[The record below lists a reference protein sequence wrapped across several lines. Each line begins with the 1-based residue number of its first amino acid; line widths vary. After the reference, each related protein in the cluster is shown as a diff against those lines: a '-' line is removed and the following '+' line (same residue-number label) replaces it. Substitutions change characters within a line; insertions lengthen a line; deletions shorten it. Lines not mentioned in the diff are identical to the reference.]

1 MFRKRETITQNIAYM
16 ALMASINVIFVLL
29 TYFVPFL
36 IFLLVFILP
45 FTSVVVTLFCEKKYL
60 PIYLLATIGL
70 CLIVTIH
77 NFSDTLF
84 YVIPALL
91 SGTLFGLMVE
101 KKIPSIWIIF
111 VSTLLTTGLS
121 YAFVPLIEFIYQQ
134 NIIEVFLKIF
144 QVDGFVYIYYA
155 VPCFIFLISLIQ
167 SVLSYAFIK
176 AELPKLGFEVTE
188 DGNQW
193 FVILGGLLSASL
205 TVLFIFVFPTLSY
218 FFSLWIIYF
227 ACHILID
234 LILSKRTLNY
244 ILLGVSVIVV
254 FVLFG
259 TLYSY
264 IDVPFGFLL
273 IDILF
278 ILIICDGIVDNYFKS
293 NRTKVE

>member
-1 MFRKRETITQNIAYM
+1 MFKKRETVTQNIAYM

-45 FTSVVVTLFCEKKYL
+45 FTSVVVTLYCQKKYL

-70 CLIVTIH
+70 CLIISMH
-77 NFSDTLF
+77 NISDTLF

-101 KKIPSIWIIF
+101 RKIPSVWIIF
-111 VSTLLTTGLS
+111 VSTLLTTALS

-134 NIIEVFLKIF
+134 NIIEVFLKVFRVDDF
-144 QVDGFVYIYYA
+144 QYIGYI

-176 AELPKLGFEVTE
+176 AELPKLGFEVNE
-188 DGNQW
+188 DPKQW
-193 FVILGGLLSASL
+193 MILLGGLISIIL
-205 TVLFIFVFPTLSY
+205 TTIFIFAYPTLTY

-227 ACHILID
+227 ACHSFVE
-234 LILSKRTLNY
+234 LILSGKTLNY
-244 ILLGVSVIVV
+244 LLLGGSAIIG

-259 TLYSY
+259 VLYSS
-264 IDVPFGFLL
+264 IDKPFGFLL
-273 IDILF
+273 IDVFF
-278 ILIICDGIVDNYFKS
+278 ILIICDGIVANYFKTNS
-293 NRTKVE
+293 DNVE